1 MYILIQHGQWDLD
14 GDIHITDGVMEAVTG
29 VITGAQVIGVAATG
43 AAAGDTQATT
53 DQDGDIQVT
62 GDLVTT
68 RTTHIIME
76 EEVLQLITE
85 DVITLQTEV
94 TPQTEAIAQIE
105 VTLQAEA
112 SQTEVIL
119 LTELTLQIEAVTRQ
133 IEITQP
139 TDPTVILIT
148 EEDLV

>member
-43 AAAGDTQATT
+43 AAAGDTRATT
-53 DQDGDIQVT
+53 DQDGDIRVT

-94 TPQTEAIAQIE
+94 TPQT
-105 VTLQAEA
+105 EA